1 MKPMKE
7 RIWDILDLLSVDGL
21 DAFSGFE
28 LAFQILAWAKL
39 SYEDEIPYELH
50 LSKCS
55 SRIDSQLLC
64 IIFEQLSQLEEL
76 GEQAQAFNLCKAIDG
91 QGLTDAIRFAEEA
104 ARFGLLSPLDFEE
117 LPYQSLERDFGRI
130 YGLLNVPGEVR
141 ALMINLAE
149 PLNTNSV
156 YCPYDQSCQLAFM
169 AASKGAA
176 VAVEFREYS
185 VIPYVTQLLTD
196 VSFRISCSDPIRQPG
211 FIDHRSLEK
220 FDVTLSFPPINVK
233 YDREVVQNDWFQ
245 RSFPQTTNGNVLQ
258 IYHIIAQT
266 EGRAIIAVNQG
277 ILFSGGAEKSLRKY
291 LLDKGMIEGVIEM
304 PSALLPLTFIPF
316 SILILNTHGGVK
328 EIRFVNG
335 GHDKFFERNLRGQS
349 TLTHWQELLEAYKDD
364 VDESICHR
372 VNVVD
377 VLRNDAKLSVSNYL
391 VTPEKQQ
398 VNILLQQ
405 SKTKILD
412 QLVDIYRPL
421 RKSKAQGETIV
432 FEVSVLDFPK
442 FGYLEKPQNTI
453 TLPEISTWDKD
464 ADSFLRS
471 LDIVIVIKGKT
482 GQISIAPESLS
493 IESQD
498 RWVVNQSCLI
508 LRAKPQM
515 IDPKVLYMFLRSD
528 VGQSLLR
535 GLESGATM
543 PLIQLAELK
552 KMPVI
557 LPTDEEKT
565 SIIKAFDDI
574 IQLQDQI
581 NSLILKQQEKKK
593 MQWNIE
599 LSE

>member
-1 MKPMKE
+1 ME
-7 RIWDILDLLSVDGL
+7 DRIWAILDMLSVDGL

-28 LAFQILAWAKL
+28 LALQILAWAKL
-39 SYEDEIPYELH
+39 SSEKKIPPELRISEY
-50 LSKCS
+50 LSGIDAQQL
-55 SRIDSQLLC
+55 SRIFQK
-64 IIFEQLSQLEEL
+64 LSLIPILEE
-76 GEQAQAFNLCKAIDG
+76 QVQAFSLCKAIDG
-91 QGLTDAIRFAEEA
+91 LGLTDTIRFAEQA
-104 ARFGLLSPLDFEE
+104 SRFGLLSPLDFEE
-117 LPYQSLERDFGRI
+117 LPYQALERDFGRK
-130 YGLLNVPGEVR
+130 YSLLNVPGEVR
-141 ALMINLAE
+141 ALMLNLAE
-149 PLNTNSV
+149 PLNKNSV

-185 VIPYVTQLLTD
+185 VIPHVTQLLTD
-196 VSFRISCSDPIRQPG
+196 VSFRTSCSDPIRQPG
-211 FIDHRSLEK
+211 FIKHRSLEK

-245 RSFPQTTNGNVLQ
+245 RSFPKTTNGNVLQ

-291 LLDKGMIEGVIEM
+291 LLDKGMVEGVIEM
-304 PSALLPLTFIPF
+304 PSALLPLTSIPF

-349 TLTHWQELLEAYKDD
+349 TLTHWQELLEAYKDE

-372 VNVVD
+372 VNVVN
-377 VLRNDAKLSVSNYL
+377 VLKNDSKLSVSNYL

-398 VNILLQQ
+398 LNILFQQ
-405 SKTKILD
+405 SKSKILN
-412 QLVDIYRPL
+412 QLVDIYRPI
-421 RKSKAQGETIV
+421 RKSKVKGQTIV
-432 FEVSVLDFPK
+432 FEVSVLDFPE
-442 FGYLEKPQNTI
+442 FGYLERPQNTI
-453 TLPEISTWDKD
+453 TLPEIPAWGKET
-464 ADSFLRS
+464 DSFLRS

-482 GQISIAPESLS
+482 GQIAIAPENLS

-508 LRAKPQM
+508 LRAKPRM
-515 IDPKVLYMFLRSD
+515 IDPKVLYMYLRSD
-528 VGQSLLR
+528 IGQSLLR

-543 PLIQLAELK
+543 PLIQMGELK

-557 LPTDEEKT
+557 LPNDEEKT
-565 SIIKAFDDI
+565 SIIQAFDDI
-574 IQLQDQI
+574 IQLQEQI
-581 NSLILKQQEKKK
+581 KALTLKQHEKKN
-593 MQWNIE
+593 MQWSINV
-599 LSE
+599 SK